1 MLKKLLVID
10 RIRAFIKVVK
20 FEALILWM
28 ACKHKET
35 SFLVKALGFLILAY
49 AFSPID
55 LIPDFIPLIGYLD
68 ELILL
73 PILIAI
79 ALKFLPKDIYK
90 QSEEQAKMWLE
101 EKRNKPK
108 LRLGL
113 LLIPLCWVLIIYL
126 VVKTW

>member
-1 MLKKLLVID
+1 MLKKLLLID
-10 RIRAFIKVVK
+10 RIRAFIKVIK

-28 ACKHKET
+28 ACKNKET
-35 SFLVKALGFLILAY
+35 SFLVKALGFFILAY

-55 LIPDFIPLIGYLD
+55 LIPDFIPVIGYLD

-90 QSEEQAKMWLE
+90 QSEAQAKIWLE

-108 LRLGL
+108 LRMGL

-126 VVKTW
+126 VLKTW